1 MMAPVSALRM
11 NFNHVLARSLANSG
25 HWKAGKLEVSS
36 DRGARGTNQKLQSDG
51 GGSSTAA
58 SDSHPWWVEKSKLD
72 SPCSGSNLE
81 LQELKRTCAWTRP
94 FISQTQYICI
104 LPVHNES
111 SLLSRDFFW

>member
-36 DRGARGTNQKLQSDG
+36 DWGARGTNQKLQPADG

-72 SPCSGSNLE
+72 SPC
-81 LQELKRTCAWTRP
+81 
-94 FISQTQYICI
+94 
-104 LPVHNES
+104 
-111 SLLSRDFFW
+111 